1 MMDAGTCSG
10 EPASKVNAGWLE
22 GGSVVAERGSPSV
35 SEIGSAKTRTL
46 DSGLDYGLSL
56 VPR

>member
-22 GGSVVAERGSPSV
+22 GGSVVAELGSPSV
-35 SEIGSAKTRTL
+35 SEIGSAKTHRTL
-46 DSGLDYGLSL
+46 DSGLDYGLD
-56 VPR
+56 